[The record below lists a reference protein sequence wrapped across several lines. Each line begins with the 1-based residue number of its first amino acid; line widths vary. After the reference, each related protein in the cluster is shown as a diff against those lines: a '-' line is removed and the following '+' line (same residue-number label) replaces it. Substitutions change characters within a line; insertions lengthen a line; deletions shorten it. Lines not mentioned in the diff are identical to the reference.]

1 MSSRPLNLQ
10 QVIDIIT
17 YTVNHDGLVFAQNIV
32 PDGDD
37 NIVKRIE
44 ECFEALENLNL
55 VELSVVYS
63 EGPDQIAIE
72 SLKDEGVLLAKIL
85 NNEIALREI
94 KSQFSQEIKG
104 SELSTMISV
113 GSKILGD
120 LAKPKV
126 EKKAPRKKKSEK
138 SQKGIKFGVARVR
151 LLRYARNQIPADLKD
166 IVRIPTRLG
175 QKYLYIQN
183 TDHEVVKRVVK
194 WQFDGGVSV
203 RVDWNNDVPGMSRVS
218 YFDIAAPS
226 DSYMEDLI
234 EEEDVEKY
242 LIDQESK
249 ISNNIN
255 LILTNEKSEVARLIT
270 AYRSEIQKGNA
281 NNDDSLSDQDN
292 FGDESLTDSVNP
304 DEGSGE
310 SISTEIPPEQAS
322 GQTDSPTA
330 GTSFD
335 IGESPKSMGGDEG
348 LAPPESEPQQTP
360 DAPEEETTEAT
371 ETSESTEE
379 ILDESLLKDLED
391 VQKAQ
396 EGFLNELT
404 QQTARQDFAKQ
415 LEEEANE
422 EPPAPPQT
430 IENPLQIAELNSDSA
445 HKGKDLLGFEQDVE
459 AFAAIMALEKLTPP
473 LAIALFGQWGT
484 GKSFFMQKL
493 SEKVGE
499 LARYQGFLK
508 EEEEDETEKEAKSS
522 KQDEKPFCEG
532 ICQIHFNAWS
542 YMDTNLWAS
551 LVTRIF
557 EKLDDYIND
566 NRSEAQKE
574 VDTIKSGIAQQ
585 LDVAKGQIAE
595 LEARKAQ
602 VQNAIDTLTDQVETA
617 QGELEGK
624 IEEIKN
630 SSRQEVIKEAI
641 KASKIEESLKGM
653 LDKAGISQEK
663 LDQVNPEL
671 ILKELKSGQTFVR
684 QFLNYSGWDWGL
696 VGVGVVLLLITTLVL
711 PEIASIETDWL
722 NGIGSA
728 LAVLTGVLS
737 KVRGTASKLSPLV
750 NGVLKIKND
759 YDTAVSEAISKHE
772 QEILA
777 KQIEAD
783 QKEVELN
790 QLNLQLKAKE
800 AEIKEIEYKPDS
812 VLAQKA
818 MYNFITRKAASNDYS
833 RHLGII
839 SMIRKDFQTLS
850 ELFVESTKATKV
862 PEKSKEKYQEFEKI
876 RDGFDKPLQRI
887 ILYIDDLDRCPEERV
902 VEVLEAVNLLMAF
915 PLFVV
920 VVGVDPRWVKNALI
934 KKYHLQFTG
943 HIKGADKAVDSVG
956 MEVINPSDYLEKIF
970 QIPFHLKAPEDKS
983 IKKMI
988 THLLGDAVAERPQKE
1003 EEKETVAENQLP
1015 DIDLDAF
1022 FEEKSKEARGLT
1034 GEVAESLSETEE
1046 ETAKASDLE
1055 VFDVGVPAMAPPEET
1070 EEEMEGAAEAG
1081 EEAEELSEELSEE
1094 EGEPEESSEETAE
1107 DEIPEGLKVV
1117 TPDSLRLHWEEGE
1130 YMRNLSWLIGN
1141 TPRTVKRFVNMYRII
1156 RAHEGLSYEDDES
1169 KKDLL
1174 CIMFLL
1180 ALQTGPYKE
1189 YDKQIKEKLP
1199 THDVVDLTLYDLLIS
1214 ERETAHEFAEAQG
1227 EHPDYGF
1234 LTFLDRIRRSKEL
1247 KAIMGI
1253 QSYDIYVHSLFIER
1267 FKFQA
1272 VNFQGDNYFDDSY
1285 PEDEE
1290 IPAG

>member
-17 YTVNHDGLVFAQNIV
+17 YASEHSEPVLQQHLNPN
-32 PDGDD
+32 GDEKD
-37 NIVKRIE
+37 RSNLE
-44 ECFEALENLNL
+44 WHFETLGDLNV
-55 VELSVVYS
+55 VELSLMT
-63 EGPDQIAIE
+63 EGDRVIPAII
-72 SLKDEGVLLAKIL
+72 SLKPLGQDLVRLFTHKE
-85 NNEIALREI
+85 ALSQI
-94 KSQFSQEIKG
+94 KSQFGQEVNGSQ
-104 SELSTMISV
+104 LSTLVSV

-120 LAKPKV
+120 LVKQKP
-126 EKKAPRKKKSEK
+126 EKKVKRKEGLRKKRKEK
-138 SQKGIKFGVARVR
+138 ATSLTVGQAKQR
-151 LLRYARNQIPADLKD
+151 LIDFAKTQIPSDFQEILK
-166 IVRIPTRLG
+166 VIPNEPTTREIHLLS
-175 QKYLYIQN
+175 KN
-183 TDHEVVKRVVK
+183 TNKVKEILNELQRK
-194 WQFDGGVSV
+194 QVSV
-203 RVDWNNDVPGMSRVS
+203 RIDQNSNIPGVVALDLYRL
-218 YFDIAAPS
+218 PTKLS
-226 DSYMEDLI
+226 DTLSEYIGDI
-234 EEEDVEKY
+234 EEEEY
-242 LIDQESK
+242 LADQERVLAANIEAALSSK
-249 ISNNIN
+249 TSSVALLVSNYIW
-255 LILTNEKSEVARLIT
+255 KYSP
-270 AYRSEIQKGNA
+270 
-281 NNDDSLSDQDN
+281 
-292 FGDESLTDSVNP
+292 NP
-304 DEGSGE
+304 DGPGLA
-310 SISTEIPPEQAS
+310 STFPAS
-322 GQTDSPTA
+322 TA
-330 GTSFD
+330 ETSFD
-335 IGESPKSMGGDEG
+335 IGESTESTGGDEG
-348 LAPPESEPQQTP
+348 LVPPENEPQQTP

-415 LEEEANE
+415 LEVEANE
-422 EPPAPPQT
+422 EPPIPPQT

-493 SEKVGE
+493 SEKVDE

-508 EEEEDETEKEAKSS
+508 EEEEDETGKEAKSS

-617 QGELEGK
+617 QGELEDK

-641 KASKIEESLKGM
+641 KASKIEEGLKGM

-696 VGVGVVLLLITTLVL
+696 VGVGVALLLITTLVL
-711 PEIASIETDWL
+711 PEIANIETDWL

-1034 GEVAESLSETEE
+1034 GEVAEALPETEE

-1081 EEAEELSEELSEE
+1081 KEAEELSEELSEE

-1180 ALQTGPYKE
+1180 ALQTGPFKE

-1199 THDVVDLTLYDLLIS
+1199 THDVVNLTLYDLLIS
-1214 ERETAHEFAEAQG
+1214 ERETAHEFAKAQG

>member
-1 MSSRPLNLQ
+1 MSVRPLNLQ
-10 QVIDIIT
+10 LVIDIIT
-17 YTVNHDGLVFAQNIV
+17 YVKNHDGLVLTQNII
-32 PDGDD
+32 PDGDEKV
-37 NIVKRIE
+37 VKTIE
-44 ECFEALENLNL
+44 EYFEALESLN
-55 VELSVVYS
+55 VVKLNMIYS

-72 SLKDEGVLLAKIL
+72 SLTEEGEQLARIFI
-85 NNEIALREI
+85 NETALGQI
-94 KSQFSQEIKG
+94 TSQFSQEIKG
-104 SELSTMISV
+104 SELSRIASV

-120 LAKPKV
+120 LAKEKP
-126 EKKAPRKKKSEK
+126 EKKAQGKEERRKKRVKWT
-138 SQKGIKFGVARVR
+138 QKLTVGQAKRR
-151 LLRYARNQIPADLKD
+151 LIDFAKTQIPPELNGVLRINPNEPNTQEIHVLSKNTKE
-166 IVRIPTRLG
+166 VREILG
-175 QKYLYIQN
+175 ELERKQ
-183 TDHEVVKRVVK
+183 
-194 WQFDGGVSV
+194 VSV
-203 RVDWNNDVPGMSRVS
+203 RIDRNSNIPGIVALDLYRLPAKLTDALTNYIGDAEEEEYLASQERILAENIVEALS
-218 YFDIAAPS
+218 SKTSSVALLISNYIWKYSPNPNGPSLSSTAAPF
-226 DSYMEDLI
+226 
-234 EEEDVEKY
+234 
-242 LIDQESK
+242 QETSTFK
-249 ISNNIN
+249 EIKERI
-255 LILTNEKSEVARLIT
+255 RL
-270 AYRSEIQKGNA
+270 SQ
-281 NNDDSLSDQDN
+281 
-292 FGDESLTDSVNP
+292 V
-304 DEGSGE
+304 
-310 SISTEIPPEQAS
+310 
-322 GQTDSPTA
+322 
-330 GTSFD
+330 
-335 IGESPKSMGGDEG
+335 
-348 LAPPESEPQQTP
+348 
-360 DAPEEETTEAT
+360 APEEELKSITEQPKNAPPITDKEIPNTTPEINETTE
-371 ETSESTEE
+371 EP
-379 ILDESLLKDLED
+379 LDESLLQDLED
-391 VQKAQ
+391 VEKAQ

-415 LEEEANE
+415 LEEVEVE
-422 EPPAPPQT
+422 EPLAPPQT
-430 IENPLQIAELNSDSA
+430 IENPLQIAELTSDSA

-493 SEKVGE
+493 SEKVEE
-499 LARYQGFLK
+499 LAKYQGFLK
-508 EEEEDETEKEAKSS
+508 EEEEDEEGTGGQSS
-522 KQDEKPFCEG
+522 GKDEKPFCEG
-532 ICQIHFNAWS
+532 VCQIHFNAWS

-602 VQNAIDTLTDQVETA
+602 VQNAIDTLKGQVETA
-617 QGELEGK
+617 QGELKGK

-630 SSRQEVIKEAI
+630 SSRKEVIKEAI
-641 KASKIEESLKGM
+641 KESKIEESLKGI

-663 LDQVNPEL
+663 LDQVNPDL

-696 VGVGVVLLLITTLVL
+696 VGVGAVLLLITTLVL
-711 PEIASIETDWL
+711 PEITDFETNWL

-728 LAVLTGVLS
+728 LGVLTGVLS

-750 NGVLKIKND
+750 NGVLKVKND

-818 MYNFITRKAASNDYS
+818 MYNFITRKATSKDYS

-862 PEKSKEKYQEFEKI
+862 PEKSKEKYEEFEKI
-876 RDGFDKPLQRI
+876 RKGFDKPLQRI

-970 QIPFHLKAPEDKS
+970 QIPFHLKAPEDES
-983 IKKMI
+983 IKEMI
-988 THLLGDAVAERPQKE
+988 THLLGDAVAEKPEVSE
-1003 EEKETVAENQLP
+1003 EEEQETGNQLP
-1015 DIDLDAF
+1015 DINLDAF
-1022 FEEKSKEARGLT
+1022 FEEKSREARGLT
-1034 GEVAESLSETEE
+1034 GEVAELETEG
-1046 ETAKASDLE
+1046 ETAKASDPEL
-1055 VFDVGVPAMAPPEET
+1055 FDLGVPAMVPLQEMEESAEEAEEAEEET
-1070 EEEMEGAAEAG
+1070 
-1081 EEAEELSEELSEE
+1081 EELSEEMSEE
-1094 EGEPEESSEETAE
+1094 EGLTEESSEETTE

-1174 CIMFLL
+1174 SIMFLL
-1180 ALQTGPYKE
+1180 ALQTGQYYKYSDSVLE
-1189 YDKQIKEKLP
+1189 AIFSGLGGP
-1199 THDVVDLTLYDLLIS
+1199 T
-1214 ERETAHEFAEAQG
+1214 FG
-1227 EHPDYGF
+1227 EVI
-1234 LTFLDRIRRSKEL
+1234 TIEINR
-1247 KAIMGI
+1247 
-1253 QSYDIYVHSLFIER
+1253 HS
-1267 FKFQA
+1267 
-1272 VNFQGDNYFDDSY
+1272 N
-1285 PEDEE
+1285 EE
-1290 IPAG
+1290 IEYKQDTYAEFLNTMRNSETFKQLRDVSCTRIYGYGQFIKRFSFKIVTLKEF

>member
-17 YTVNHDGLVFAQNIV
+17 YVSEHSEPVLQQHLNPN
-32 PDGDD
+32 GDEKD
-37 NIVKRIE
+37 RSNLE
-44 ECFEALENLNL
+44 WHFETLGDLNV
-55 VELSVVYS
+55 VELSLMT
-63 EGPDQIAIE
+63 EGDRVIPAII
-72 SLKDEGVLLAKIL
+72 SLKPLGQDLVRLFTHKE
-85 NNEIALREI
+85 ALSQI
-94 KSQFSQEIKG
+94 KSQFGQEVNGSQ
-104 SELSTMISV
+104 LSTLVSV

-120 LAKPKV
+120 LVKPKV

-166 IVRIPTRLG
+166 VVRIPTRLG

-270 AYRSEIQKGNA
+270 AYRSEIQKGNSS
-281 NNDDSLSDQDN
+281 NDDLLSDQGN
-292 FGDESLTDSVNP
+292 FGDESLTDSVNS

-310 SISTEIPPEQAS
+310 SVPTEIPPEPAS
-322 GQTDSPTA
+322 GQTDSLTA
-330 GTSFD
+330 ETSFD
-335 IGESPKSMGGDEG
+335 IGESTESTGGDEG

-360 DAPEEETTEAT
+360 DAQQEETTEAT
-371 ETSESTEE
+371 ETSEGTEE
-379 ILDESLLKDLED
+379 TLDESLLKDLED

-493 SEKVGE
+493 SEKVDE
-499 LARYQGFLK
+499 LAKYQGFLK
-508 EEEEDETEKEAKSS
+508 EEDETGKEAKSS

-624 IEEIKN
+624 IEEIKT

-696 VGVGVVLLLITTLVL
+696 VGVGVALLLITTLVL

-737 KVRGTASKLSPLV
+737 KIRGTASKLSPLV

-934 KKYHLQFTG
+934 KKYYLQFTG
-943 HIKGADKAVDSVG
+943 HIKGADKAADSVG

-1003 EEKETVAENQLP
+1003 GEKETVAENQLP
-1015 DIDLDAF
+1015 DMDLDAF
-1022 FEEKSKEARGLT
+1022 FEEKSKEASGLT

-1070 EEEMEGAAEAG
+1070 EEEMEGAEEAG
-1081 EEAEELSEELSEE
+1081 EEAE
-1094 EGEPEESSEETAE
+1094 EPEESSEETAE

-1169 KKDLL
+1169 KKDLM
-1174 CIMFLL
+1174 IVMFIL
-1180 ALQTGPYKE
+1180 ALRTGRYGE
-1189 YDKQIKEKLP
+1189 VSDKVLDIINIPHEGMSIDDWVNVEIEHHQLKIDKDLEKLKFDNEEEKRLEI
-1199 THDVVDLTLYDLLIS
+1199 T
-1214 ERETAHEFAEAQG
+1214 RKQG
-1227 EHPDYGF
+1227 EFDRTEYGKILNEIAF
-1234 LTFLDRIRRSKEL
+1234 NQTLNEL
-1247 KAIMGI
+1247 
-1253 QSYDIYVHSLFIER
+1253 R
-1267 FKFQA
+1267 T
-1272 VNFQGDNYFDDSY
+1272 
-1285 PEDEE
+1285 
-1290 IPAG
+1290 IPAKKLMKYVGFVKRFSFKIPE

>member
-17 YTVNHDGLVFAQNIV
+17 YVSEHSEPVLQQHLNPN
-32 PDGDD
+32 GDEKD
-37 NIVKRIE
+37 RSNLE
-44 ECFEALENLNL
+44 WHFETLGDLNV
-55 VELSVVYS
+55 VELSLMT
-63 EGPDQIAIE
+63 EGDRVIPAII
-72 SLKDEGVLLAKIL
+72 SLKPLGQDLVRLFTHKE
-85 NNEIALREI
+85 ALSQI
-94 KSQFSQEIKG
+94 KSQFGQEVNGSQ
-104 SELSTMISV
+104 LSTLVSV

-120 LAKPKV
+120 LVKPKV

-166 IVRIPTRLG
+166 VVRIPTRLG

-270 AYRSEIQKGNA
+270 AYRSEIQKGNSS
-281 NNDDSLSDQDN
+281 NDDLLSDQGN
-292 FGDESLTDSVNP
+292 FGDESLTDSVNS

-310 SISTEIPPEQAS
+310 SVPTEIPPEPAS
-322 GQTDSPTA
+322 GQTDSLTA
-330 GTSFD
+330 ETSFD
-335 IGESPKSMGGDEG
+335 IGESTESTGGDEG

-360 DAPEEETTEAT
+360 DAQQEETTEAT
-371 ETSESTEE
+371 ETSEGTEE
-379 ILDESLLKDLED
+379 TLDESLLKDLED

-493 SEKVGE
+493 SEKVDE
-499 LARYQGFLK
+499 LAKYQGFLK
-508 EEEEDETEKEAKSS
+508 EEDETGKEAKSS

-624 IEEIKN
+624 IEEIKT

-696 VGVGVVLLLITTLVL
+696 VGVGVALLLITTLVL

-737 KVRGTASKLSPLV
+737 KIRGTASKLSPLV

-943 HIKGADKAVDSVG
+943 HIKGADKAADSVG

-1003 EEKETVAENQLP
+1003 GEKETVAENQLP
-1015 DIDLDAF
+1015 DMDLDAF
-1022 FEEKSKEARGLT
+1022 FEEKSKEASGLT

-1070 EEEMEGAAEAG
+1070 EEEMEGAEEAG
-1081 EEAEELSEELSEE
+1081 EEAE
-1094 EGEPEESSEETAE
+1094 EPEESSEETAE

-1169 KKDLL
+1169 KKDLM
-1174 CIMFLL
+1174 IVMFIL
-1180 ALQTGPYKE
+1180 ALRTGRYGE
-1189 YDKQIKEKLP
+1189 VSDKVLDIINIPHEGMSIDDWVNVEIEHHQLKIDKDLEKLKFDNEEEKRLEI
-1199 THDVVDLTLYDLLIS
+1199 T
-1214 ERETAHEFAEAQG
+1214 RKQG
-1227 EHPDYGF
+1227 EFDRTEYGKILNEIAF
-1234 LTFLDRIRRSKEL
+1234 NQTLNEL
-1247 KAIMGI
+1247 
-1253 QSYDIYVHSLFIER
+1253 R
-1267 FKFQA
+1267 T
-1272 VNFQGDNYFDDSY
+1272 
-1285 PEDEE
+1285 
-1290 IPAG
+1290 IPAKKLMKYVGFVKRFSFKIPE

>member
-17 YTVNHDGLVFAQNIV
+17 YASEHSEPVLQQHLNPN
-32 PDGDD
+32 GDEKD
-37 NIVKRIE
+37 RSNLE
-44 ECFEALENLNL
+44 WHFETLGDLNV
-55 VELSVVYS
+55 VELSLMT
-63 EGPDQIAIE
+63 EGDRVIPAII
-72 SLKDEGVLLAKIL
+72 SLKPLGQDLVRLFTHKE
-85 NNEIALREI
+85 ALSEI
-94 KSQFSQEIKG
+94 KSQFGQEVNGSQ
-104 SELSTMISV
+104 LSTLVSV

-120 LAKPKV
+120 LVKQKP
-126 EKKAPRKKKSEK
+126 EKKVKRKEGVGKKRKEK
-138 SQKGIKFGVARVR
+138 TTSLTVGQAKQR
-151 LLRYARNQIPADLKD
+151 LIDFAKTQIPSDFQEILK
-166 IVRIPTRLG
+166 VIPNEPTTREIHLLS
-175 QKYLYIQN
+175 KN
-183 TDHEVVKRVVK
+183 TNKVKEILNELQRK
-194 WQFDGGVSV
+194 QVSV
-203 RVDWNNDVPGMSRVS
+203 RIDQNSNIPGVVALDLYRLPTKLSDTLSEYIGDV
-218 YFDIAAPS
+218 
-226 DSYMEDLI
+226 
-234 EEEDVEKY
+234 EEEEYLAGQERVLAGNIEAALSSKTSSVALLVSNYIWKY
-242 LIDQESK
+242 SP
-249 ISNNIN
+249 
-255 LILTNEKSEVARLIT
+255 
-270 AYRSEIQKGNA
+270 
-281 NNDDSLSDQDN
+281 
-292 FGDESLTDSVNP
+292 NP
-304 DEGSGE
+304 DGPGLA
-310 SISTEIPPEQAS
+310 STFSAS
-322 GQTDSPTA
+322 TA

-335 IGESPKSMGGDEG
+335 IGESTESTGGDEG
-348 LAPPESEPQQTP
+348 LAPPEGEPQQTP
-360 DAPEEETTEAT
+360 GAPEEETTEAS

-493 SEKVGE
+493 SEKVDE
-499 LARYQGFLK
+499 LAKYQGFLK
-508 EEEEDETEKEAKSS
+508 EEEEDETGKEAKSS

-624 IEEIKN
+624 IEEIKT

-653 LDKAGISQEK
+653 LDKVGISQEK

-696 VGVGVVLLLITTLVL
+696 VGVGIVLLLITTLVL
-711 PEIASIETDWL
+711 PEIANIETDWL

-988 THLLGDAVAERPQKE
+988 THLLGDAVAERPQEE

-1015 DIDLDAF
+1015 DINLDAF

-1034 GEVAESLSETEE
+1034 GEVAEALSETEE

-1055 VFDVGVPAMAPPEET
+1055 VFDVGVPAMAPPEEA

-1094 EGEPEESSEETAE
+1094 EGEPEESSEETTE

-1174 CIMFLL
+1174 SIMFLL
-1180 ALQTGPYKE
+1180 ALQTGQYYKYSDSVLE
-1189 YDKQIKEKLP
+1189 AIFNGMGGP
-1199 THDVVDLTLYDLLIS
+1199 TFGDVIGIEIS
-1214 ERETAHEFAEAQG
+1214 Q
-1227 EHPDYGF
+1227 
-1234 LTFLDRIRRSKEL
+1234 
-1247 KAIMGI
+1247 
-1253 QSYDIYVHSLFIER
+1253 HS
-1267 FKFQA
+1267 
-1272 VNFQGDNYFDDSY
+1272 S
-1285 PEDEE
+1285 EE
-1290 IPAG
+1290 IEYKHDTYAEFLNTMRNSETFKQLRDVSCTKIYSYGQFIKRFSFKIVTLKEF